1 MADRS
6 AAERWVLRVFE
17 RCMESFRKTKVERE
31 SGTGTEVQATA
42 EEAERAQRDAQ
53 ARLAPRPSASFVEE
67 TIRNGLEIVHAR
79 IFSVTLPEADA
90 ALAPYFVLGRIVSGE
105 VVGVRTFRV
114 WT

>member
-6 AAERWVLRVFE
+6 AAERWVLRGFE
-17 RCMESFRKTKVERE
+17 RCMESFRKTKVER
-31 SGTGTEVQATA
+31 AWAAA